1 MILHLNN
8 LPEKTVI
15 ASDLLKSGRFLFW
28 VVLGL
33 CCILAG
39 CSAVERENTPY
50 LPNDTG
56 LEMATRV
63 TSTNQVKIL
72 PPAGTPTIFTPTR
85 LTSTVIPSSTFAPTA
100 TIPAPSLIPTES
112 PDPYEEY
119 TIDYLASRQYGSGGE
134 IKVESLLDE
143 NSYFSRHLFSYPSD
157 GLNIYG
163 FMNIPKNVPEGSLK
177 LPVVIALHGYID
189 PQVYNT
195 IDYTT
200 RYADALAR
208 SGFIVL
214 HPNLRNYPPSDQGP
228 DLFRVGMA
236 VDVLNLISIIKDQSF
251 QGTPLEKMDHEA
263 IGLWGHS
270 MGGGISTRVMTLSPD
285 IKAVLLY
292 GAMGADDLKN
302 YERIYGYFSNG
313 ERGKEELDAPPEAFE
328 RISPVN
334 YLERVRIPVSIHHG
348 KLDPDVP
355 LAWSIDL
362 CYRLR
367 DLGVP
372 VECFVYDDQAHTFH
386 DEGDTL
392 FIQRMIEFYDRI
404 LRGD

>member
-1 MILHLNN
+1 MFTLAL
-8 LPEKTVI
+8 
-15 ASDLLKSGRFLFW
+15 GW
-28 VVLGL
+28 VFT
-33 CCILAG
+33 G
-39 CSAVERENTPY
+39 CSAVESGTTPINPEVTE
-50 LPNDTG
+50 LVIS
-56 LEMATRV
+56 TRT
-63 TSTNQVKIL
+63 TSINQVDHW
-72 PPAGTPTIFTPTR
+72 TPTTIKTNVPPVR
-85 LTSTVIPSSTFAPTA
+85 LTSTVT
-100 TIPAPSLIPTES
+100 PSLTTTLTAAKPAHSATSTAS
-112 PDPYEEY
+112 PDPYQAY
-119 TIDYLASRQYGSGGE
+119 TIDYLANRQYGVGGE
-134 IKVESLLDE
+134 IQVEGLLDE
-143 NSYFSRHLFSYPSD
+143 NSYFSRYLFSYPSD
-157 GLNIYG
+157 GLKIYG
-163 FMNIPKNVPEGSLK
+163 FMNIPKSDPQDTQK

-189 PQVYNT
+189 PQIYNT

-236 VDVLNLISIIKDQSF
+236 VDVMNLIAIVRDQSN
-251 QGTPLEKMDHEA
+251 QGSPLQNMDQDA

-285 IKAVLLY
+285 VKAVLLY
-292 GAMGADDLKN
+292 GSMGADDLKN

-313 ERGKEELDAPPEAFE
+313 ERGKEELSAPPEAFE

-334 YLERVRIPVSIHHG
+334 YLERVMANVSIHHG

-355 LAWSIDL
+355 LAWSTDL

-367 DLGVP
+367 DLSVP

-392 FIQRMIEFYDRI
+392 FMQRMIEFFNRI